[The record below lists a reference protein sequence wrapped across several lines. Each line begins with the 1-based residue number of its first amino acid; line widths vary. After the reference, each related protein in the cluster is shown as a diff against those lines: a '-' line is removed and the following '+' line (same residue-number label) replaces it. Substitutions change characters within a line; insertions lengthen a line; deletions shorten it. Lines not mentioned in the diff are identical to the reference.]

1 MMVIIIDDDDD
12 EDEEEEQLC
21 NSSLFRCNLR
31 IGFHCSIFGWRIAI
45 RYYIA

>member
-12 EDEEEEQLC
+12 EDEEQLC